1 MQVVLIEFQNHQD
14 AWQRVPAILEQ
25 SANPN
30 TKIIALNILDA
41 CVKTRWRVLAAD
53 QREAIKMFLIQ
64 LIIKLSSD
72 EDTLKANQA
81 YVKRLNISLVQV
93 SVLNAICLACLR
105 HANVSTHTNR
115 ICPHARTSCL
125 SIRTVPSRV
134 FSRVYGLCAF
144 ALCICTDFETRLASQ
159 LA

>member
-1 MQVVLIEFQNHQD
+1 MLACGSAIVHSRASCLSEIWCVQVQSVLIEFQNHQD

-30 TKIIALNILDA
+30 TKLIALNILDA

-72 EDTLKANQA
+72 DDSLKANQA
-81 YVKRLNISLVQV
+81 YLKRLNISLVQV
-93 SVLNAICLACLR
+93 RGVCL
-105 HANVSTHTNR
+105 
-115 ICPHARTSCL
+115 
-125 SIRTVPSRV
+125 
-134 FSRVYGLCAF
+134 
-144 ALCICTDFETRLASQ
+144 
-159 LA
+159 